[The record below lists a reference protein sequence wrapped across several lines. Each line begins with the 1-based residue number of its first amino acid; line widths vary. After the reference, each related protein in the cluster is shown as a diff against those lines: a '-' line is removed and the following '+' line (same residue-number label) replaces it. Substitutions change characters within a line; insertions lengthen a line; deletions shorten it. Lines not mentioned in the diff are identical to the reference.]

1 MDDERVPEPAS
12 SGALVP
18 TPPHPP
24 TARVAAAPPAPRRL
38 DDHAMEPRGV
48 LERAVDRALDAL
60 DVVGDRIADAVG
72 LR

>member
-1 MDDERVPEPAS
+1 
-12 SGALVP
+12 
-18 TPPHPP
+18 
-24 TARVAAAPPAPRRL
+24 
-38 DDHAMEPRGV
+38 MEPRGV